1 MEGHS
6 LKKYTDPRW
15 NDTTLPEVIGS
26 RELTEEEKER
36 ERLFNEKFKIW
47 LKERD
52 LKKTNKIKNK

>member
-1 MEGHS
+1 MEGYS

-15 NDTTLPEVIGS
+15 NVTTLPEVIGT

-36 ERLFNEKFKIW
+36 ERLFNEKFQNW

-52 LKKTNKIKNK
+52 LKKQTK